1 MAPANCGLEKPGS
14 VVATAQRSSE
24 FVLKKID
31 RRTCMFT
38 NLIESSSHAKEFKRR
53 GSFLAFTTATYV
65 VLFVITGVVSIY
77 AYDAKLEEQ
86 NLEMVTLISPQEI
99 VPDKPDV
106 PEHTTQP
113 KPTSAEDPG
122 LTHRAIAMLSVNHPD
137 VVPEGISATPNKNPP
152 LPESGRVVVDGFNK
166 DANGP
171 GTPGANNGGRT
182 ISQPPQVVIDD
193 PPPAPTPAPVTP
205 KVLKITE
212 LINSRALVLP
222 KPPYPPLARQIQ
234 LQGTVVIQVLID
246 ENGKVLSAKPVSG
259 HPMLIPA
266 SQKAAMEAR
275 FSPTTLNG
283 VPVKVS
289 GMISYNFQMP
299 R

>member
-1 MAPANCGLEKPGS
+1 
-14 VVATAQRSSE
+14 
-24 FVLKKID
+24 
-31 RRTCMFT
+31 MFT

-53 GSFLAFTTATYV
+53 GSFVLFTTGTYV

-77 AYDAKLEEQ
+77 AYDARLEEQ
-86 NLEMVTLISPQEI
+86 NLEVVTLISPQDIAPE
-99 VPDKPDV
+99 PAA
-106 PEHTTQP
+106 PEH
-113 KPTSAEDPG
+113 PTEPSRSNNREREDLPE
-122 LTHRAIAMLSVNHPD
+122 RAIAMLSVNHPE
-137 VVPEGISATPNKNPP
+137 VVPVGVSAKPNVNKP
-152 LPESGRVVVDGFNK
+152 LPESGPPVRITGVDRDMEGPGGRAAIGGGRVV
-166 DANGP
+166 
-171 GTPGANNGGRT
+171 
-182 ISQPPQVVIDD
+182 SQPPQVVIPDE
-193 PPPAPTPAPVTP
+193 PPPAPTPVTP

-246 ENGKVLSAKPVSG
+246 ETGKVLSAKPVSG
-259 HPMLIPA
+259 HPMLIPE
-266 SQKAAMEAR
+266 SQKAAMQAR